1 MYVTE
6 KCNHR
11 SHTAAGCCC
20 FSELLTEVCSK
31 PQPVDA
37 TEWRWCGYLKLSL
50 SATSLCHRDRVPTL
64 LCFFRGPL
72 ADIVHALRTNPK
84 DTNLASGPFPKS
96 WLTNHEANHE
106 LLYCY
111 TAEADFLHP
120 FPFYQNSRPGA
131 PSTTSGPWPPR
142 SPWSC
147 FCSERNAR
155 WSNEKKKGEP
165 SRSQQM
171 DVSENSG
178 TPKSSILIGFS
189 IINHPFWGIYTCFWK
204 HPNEHHKWTCCF
216 RRVQDSR
223 LLEAL
228 EIFIYTS
235 LDMLC
240 DTISYLF

>member
-1 MYVTE
+1 MELCWCFLEGEMYVTE

-37 TEWRWCGYLKLSL
+37 TFEWRWCGYLKLSL

-106 LLYCY
+106 LPYSWSRI
-111 TAEADFLHP
+111 FSIP
-120 FPFYQNSRPGA
+120 FPFTKNSRPERRARHPGRGRQGHLGVVFVA
-131 PSTTSGPWPPR
+131 SETPGEATRKKRGNLREVNKWMFPKIVVPP
-142 SPWSC
+142 
-147 FCSERNAR
+147 
-155 WSNEKKKGEP
+155 
-165 SRSQQM
+165 
-171 DVSENSG
+171 
-178 TPKSSILIGFS
+178 
-189 IINHPFWGIYTCFWK
+189 NHPF
-204 HPNEHHKWTCCF
+204 
-216 RRVQDSR
+216 
-223 LLEAL
+223 
-228 EIFIYTS
+228 
-235 LDMLC
+235 
-240 DTISYLF
+240 